1 MNIAQKSQRLP
12 LVSAKRRQFPL
23 ADHARPVDL
32 QARPKLAVWELTLRC
47 DLSCR
52 HCSSRAGHAR
62 PDELSTE
69 EALALVG
76 SLAKLGVLE
85 VTLIGGE
92 AYLRDDWL
100 QIIKAIRAHGMQC
113 TMVTAGRGIDQSR
126 AEAAQL
132 AGLQSVSVS
141 IDGSPDVHDSL
152 RNLKGSHQAALRAM
166 HYLAKAGIQVSA
178 NSQIGRHSYRDLPKI
193 FDTIASAGAHSWQIQ
208 LTVPG
213 GRAADDPSLLLE
225 PYQVL
230 EVFSV
235 IAWLKPQAD
244 AADILIWPG
253 NNLGY
258 FGPYEHLLRG
268 NLFGGHRG
276 SCGAGCVSI
285 GIESNGDIK
294 GCPSLPSDPYTG
306 GNIREF
312 DLVDIWQRAEPLRFA
327 RNMRVSELWGYCAEC
342 YYAEHCLAGCSWTAH
357 SLFGKRGNNPLCHH
371 RALEMLKRG
380 RRERL
385 VQVKAPSGTPFDH
398 GLFEIV
404 EEDWPA
410 AELKAAQAVAGAQQ
424 LWLET

>member
-1 MNIAQKSQRLP
+1 MNNASNLQRLP
-12 LVSAKRRQFPL
+12 LVSEKRRQLPL

-32 QARPKLAVWELTLRC
+32 QAKPKLAVWELTLRC

-62 PDELSTE
+62 PDELSTD

-100 QIIKAIRAHGMQC
+100 QIIKAIRAHAMQC

-166 HYLAKAGIQVSA
+166 HYLGKAGVQVSA
-178 NSQIGRHSYRDLPKI
+178 NSQIRRNYRDLPQV

-213 GRAADDPSLLLE
+213 GRAADDPSFVARTL
-225 PYQVL
+225 
-230 EVFSV
+230 S
-235 IAWLKPQAD
+235 
-244 AADILIWPG
+244 G
-253 NNLGY
+253 S
-258 FGPYEHLLRG
+258 RG
-268 NLFGGHRG
+268 VR
-276 SCGAGCVSI
+276 C
-285 GIESNGDIK
+285 
-294 GCPSLPSDPYTG
+294 
-306 GNIREF
+306 
-312 DLVDIWQRAEPLRFA
+312 
-327 RNMRVSELWGYCAEC
+327 
-342 YYAEHCLAGCSWTAH
+342 HCLAQAT
-357 SLFGKRGNNPLCHH
+357 
-371 RALEMLKRG
+371 G
-380 RRERL
+380 RRR
-385 VQVKAPSGTPFDH
+385 
-398 GLFEIV
+398 
-404 EEDWPA
+404 
-410 AELKAAQAVAGAQQ
+410 
-424 LWLET
+424 